1 MIGVETL
8 TTKDQSDALGT
19 GNRYRYLD
27 EKGEHVHTLDGQPLV
42 GTSRVGSIL
51 AKPLAW
57 YGSGKA
63 VEVFGCQDPKLLTR
77 IKNKKASQDEIT
89 QHRIALQLGLDM
101 IQKLDIEGYSTLIDK
116 AYRAHD
122 VYMRSRAKPG
132 KDLHAECEAYIK
144 MCMNGTYVQTFDP
157 KIDPLLEWSR
167 DNVKRF
173 LWSEGHCYS
182 EKHWIGGIS
191 DAGYETHEGKFGV
204 LDFKSSKEAHMDQF
218 WQCAGY
224 AIQIEENGVL
234 DANGNKIWPLSP
246 KDRPTG
252 PHHWIDEVCVFPF
265 GGDEPRPYFFV
276 DIQGA
281 KECFLAELFIYNHL
295 PKD

>member
-1 MIGVETL
+1 METL
-8 TTKDQSDALGT
+8 TTGSQSDKIGT

-63 VEVFGCQDPKLLTR
+63 VEVFGCPDPKLLTR
-77 IKNKKASQDEIT
+77 IKNKKATEEEIADYRRALDYVLR
-89 QHRIALQLGLDM
+89 RIKDM
-101 IQKLDIEGYSTLIDK
+101 DLNDYATLIDN

-132 KDLHAECEAYIK
+132 KDLHSECEAYIK
-144 MCMNGTYVQTFDP
+144 MCMIGNYVQSFDP
-157 KIDPLLEWSR
+157 KIDPLIEWAR

-173 LWSEGHCYS
+173 MWSEGHCYS

-204 LDFKSSKEAHMDQF
+204 LDFKSSKEAYMDQF

-234 DANGNKIWPLSP
+234 DKDGNQIYALLDNK
-246 KDRPTG
+246 
-252 PHHWIDEVCVFPF
+252 IDEVCVFPF
-265 GGDEPRPYFFV
+265 GGEEPRPYFHV

-281 KECFLAELFIYNHL
+281 KEAFLAELFIYKKL
-295 PKD
+295 PKDQ